1 MKRVGENGGGRS
13 RSKAREMGNADRVVW
28 TFRMP
33 WIRSTLII
41 QGRAAFESLYAI
53 NSCPHPPPLFPW
65 IQQPHL
71 QRSLI
76 RMSPTS
82 RGDWAQRPNRED
94 PSSVVS
100 LNIGPMMPAGRHSS
114 RWGCRRPLKD
124 AQRPGFLCWP
134 MRDGGIA
141 SQGANRKACGNLG
154 VAGVIHAD
162 VDRRGS
168 LKDTQ

>member
-1 MKRVGENGGGRS
+1 MEGGRS
-13 RSKAREMGNADRVVW
+13 RSKAREMGNADRLVW

-33 WIRSTLII
+33 WIRSTFII
-41 QGRAAFESLYAI
+41 QGRAAFWSLYAI
-53 NSCPHPPPLFPW
+53 NSCPHPPSLSPPW

-76 RMSPTS
+76 RMSPAP
-82 RGDWAQRPNRED
+82 RGDWAQRPNREG
-94 PSSVVS
+94 PLLVVS
-100 LNIGPMMPAGRHSS
+100 FNIGPMMLAGRHSS
-114 RWGCRRPLKD
+114 RWGCRRLLKD
-124 AQRPGFLCWP
+124 AQCPGCLTWP
-134 MRDGGIA
+134 MRDGGIV
-141 SQGANRKACGNLG
+141 SQGANRKACGNRG